1 VVNKYPMAGVTPGP
15 LAFDGSYIWMLSNG
29 NGVSQIIRVPI
40 SRSAG
45 FRLLKTLG

>member
-1 VVNKYPMAGVTPGP
+1 MFYVMPNIGTCLAAGVIEHILNINKELFQT
-15 LAFDGSYIWMLSNG
+15 
-29 NGVSQIIRVPI
+29 IRVPI